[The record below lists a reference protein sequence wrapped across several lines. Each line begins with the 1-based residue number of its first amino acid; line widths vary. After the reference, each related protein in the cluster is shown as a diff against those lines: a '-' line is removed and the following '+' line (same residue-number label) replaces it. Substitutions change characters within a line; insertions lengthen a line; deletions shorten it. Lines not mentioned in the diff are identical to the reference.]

1 MDDNPNPR
9 PLWHTLSVDE
19 TEKLL
24 SSSAE
29 GLTDAEARA
38 RLEKYGRNTLGDV
51 KPKSVWRMIFEQLS
65 DIMVIILFIAMV
77 FSFVMYAIDGEG
89 LAEGIV
95 IFAVI
100 ALNAAVGVIQEKKA
114 ADALAALKSMTA
126 PVARVLRDG
135 EESLVPA
142 SELVPGDVIYLED
155 GAIVPADVRLLSDNN
170 LRVQEASLTGES
182 VPSEKDANAVLAAD
196 APLGD
201 RINMAYSSSVVMYG
215 NATGMVAATGTATEV
230 GKIADMLKKQ
240 DDFQTP
246 IKKKL
251 NSVGKILTVIGLAVC
266 VIIMAIGFARGG
278 RTWQSLVLLGISLAI
293 SIIPEGLPATAT
305 IIMAFGVQRMAKRN
319 ALVKSLPAVETL
331 GSATVVCCDKTG
343 TLTLN
348 RMTVTHVAAAGG
360 MLRGETV
367 AAEDFDTLPEA
378 SETAL
383 TYACALCGNA
393 TFDPD
398 REGETLGDPTEGA
411 ARSSRLRAFMGLTRE
426 NVKINTRNCLNSP
439 STPTASA

>member
-51 KPKSVWRMIFEQLS
+51 KPKSVWRMIFKQLS

-155 GAIVPADVRLLSDNN
+155 GAIVPAAKSSAPWTPATRRAS
-170 LRVQEASLTGES
+170 ASL
-182 VPSEKDANAVLAAD
+182 
-196 APLGD
+196 
-201 RINMAYSSSVVMYG
+201 
-215 NATGMVAATGTATEV
+215 
-230 GKIADMLKKQ
+230 
-240 DDFQTP
+240 
-246 IKKKL
+246 
-251 NSVGKILTVIGLAVC
+251 
-266 VIIMAIGFARGG
+266 
-278 RTWQSLVLLGISLAI
+278 
-293 SIIPEGLPATAT
+293 
-305 IIMAFGVQRMAKRN
+305 
-319 ALVKSLPAVETL
+319 
-331 GSATVVCCDKTG
+331 
-343 TLTLN
+343 
-348 RMTVTHVAAAGG
+348 
-360 MLRGETV
+360 
-367 AAEDFDTLPEA
+367 
-378 SETAL
+378 
-383 TYACALCGNA
+383 
-393 TFDPD
+393 
-398 REGETLGDPTEGA
+398 
-411 ARSSRLRAFMGLTRE
+411 
-426 NVKINTRNCLNSP
+426 
-439 STPTASA
+439 